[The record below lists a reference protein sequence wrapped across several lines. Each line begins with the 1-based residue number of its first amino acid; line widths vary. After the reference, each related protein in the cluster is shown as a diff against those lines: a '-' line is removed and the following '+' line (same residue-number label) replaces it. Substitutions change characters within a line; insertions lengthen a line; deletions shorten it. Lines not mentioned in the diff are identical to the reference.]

1 MEDAE
6 RVGRAARFR
15 PLSMRFFFRRRV
27 PELERVLLI
36 ESGSRHILE
45 AFLRRF
51 QANHPEVRGFDLVT
65 CFDGVPSPLESRG
78 ARVWRVSDYGG
89 AAARRRLLREL
100 REAGHPAAAMLC
112 SGEPIM
118 TRWKWALAALLPV
131 KVLVVNENA
140 DYFWLDRSNWKIIR
154 HFVLFRAGLTG
165 AGAVRTAAGIVAFPF
180 VLAYLLGYTGWV
192 HLRRA
197 LR

>member
-1 MEDAE
+1 
-6 RVGRAARFR
+6 
-15 PLSMRFFFRRRV
+15 MRYFFRRRV
-27 PELERVLLI
+27 PKLERVLLI

-51 QANHPEVRGFDLVT
+51 PANHPEAGGFDLVT
-65 CFDGVPSPLESRG
+65 CFDGVPSPLTSG
-78 ARVWRVSDYGG
+78 SARVWRVSDYGG
-89 AAARRRLLREL
+89 ASARRRLLREL

-118 TRWKWALAALLPV
+118 TRWKWALAVLLPV

-140 DYFWLDRSNWKIIR
+140 DYFWLDRSNWKVIR

-165 AGAVRTAAGIVAFPF
+165 AGAVRTAAGIMAFPF
-180 VLAYLLGYTGWV
+180 IVGYLLAYTGWA
-192 HLRRA
+192 HLKRA